1 MIHHSGRYGHPP
13 FRDFIYEAWI
23 FPEKPLVFFE
33 TSGYNQSVF
42 DVIFA
47 KGVFAV
53 ISLLLLK
60 QIAQLFLSIFL
71 GWVLVKTRIL
81 KPEDSRVFSLLS
93 LYGVMPC
100 IIISSF
106 QLDYSPEIVHG
117 LLLALGS
124 ALGVHIICFLLTALL
139 KRPLRL
145 NTIEQATSIYSNA
158 GNLIIPIVIALFG
171 KEWLIYTSAFTI
183 GQIPLLWSHLRFLVS
198 GEKSFSLKKLLCNVN
213 IISILIGLVLFL
225 CRVSLP
231 SVLIGAMDSIG
242 GTVGPL
248 SMVIA
253 GMLIAGMDPWRLL
266 TPGVWKA
273 TALRLVGYPL
283 VVLAILKL
291 GGFASLV
298 PNGETILLI
307 SFLAACAPSAATIT
321 QMAQVY
327 GRDAEYSSA
336 IYAVTTLLCIITMP
350 LMVTLYQ
357 L

>member
-1 MIHHSGRYGHPP
+1 M
-13 FRDFIYEAWI
+13 
-23 FPEKPLVFFE
+23 
-33 TSGYNQSVF
+33 
-42 DVIFA
+42 
-47 KGVFAV
+47 

-183 GQIPLLWSHLRFLVS
+183 VQIPLLWSHLRFLVS

-213 IISILIGLVLFL
+213 IISILIGLFLFL

-253 GMLIAGMDPWRLL
+253 GMLIAGMDPRRLL

-273 TALRLVGYPL
+273 TALRLGGYPL

>member
-1 MIHHSGRYGHPP
+1 M
-13 FRDFIYEAWI
+13 
-23 FPEKPLVFFE
+23 
-33 TSGYNQSVF
+33 
-42 DVIFA
+42 
-47 KGVFAV
+47 

-183 GQIPLLWSHLRFLVS
+183 VQIPLLWSHLRFLVS

-213 IISILIGLVLFL
+213 IISILIGD
-225 CRVSLP
+225 RK
-231 SVLIGAMDSIG
+231 SV
-242 GTVGPL
+242 V
-248 SMVIA
+248 
-253 GMLIAGMDPWRLL
+253 
-266 TPGVWKA
+266 
-273 TALRLVGYPL
+273 
-283 VVLAILKL
+283 
-291 GGFASLV
+291 
-298 PNGETILLI
+298 
-307 SFLAACAPSAATIT
+307 
-321 QMAQVY
+321 
-327 GRDAEYSSA
+327 
-336 IYAVTTLLCIITMP
+336 
-350 LMVTLYQ
+350 
-357 L
+357 

>member
-71 GWVLVKTRIL
+71 GWILVKTRIL

-183 GQIPLLWSHLRFLVS
+183 VQIPLLWSHLRFLVS

-213 IISILIGLVLFL
+213 IISILIG
-225 CRVSLP
+225 
-231 SVLIGAMDSIG
+231 AMDSIG

-253 GMLIAGMDPWRLL
+253 GMLIAGMDPRRLL

>member
-1 MIHHSGRYGHPP
+1 M
-13 FRDFIYEAWI
+13 
-23 FPEKPLVFFE
+23 
-33 TSGYNQSVF
+33 
-42 DVIFA
+42 
-47 KGVFAV
+47 

-60 QIAQLFLSIFL
+60 QIAQLFLCMLL
-71 GWVLVKTRIL
+71 GFCLVRAKLL
-81 KPEDSRVFSLLS
+81 KPADSRVLS
-93 LYGVMPC
+93 VVVLYVVMPC
-100 IIISSF
+100 VIVASF
-106 QLDYSPEIVHG
+106 QIDCTAEMLQG
-117 LLLALGS
+117 LALS
-124 ALGVHIICFLLTALL
+124 LGTAVLIHVVMFLLTYLL
-139 KRPLRL
+139 RRPLRL
-145 NTIEQATSIYSNA
+145 GPVEQASAIYSNA

-183 GQIPLLWSHLRFLVS
+183 VQIPLLWSHLRFLVS

-213 IISILIGLVLFL
+213 IISILIGLFLFL

-253 GMLIAGMDPWRLL
+253 GMLIAGMDPRRLL